1 MPTIKTRRG
10 LNVPVHGAIQSSEI
24 HEASAPTQ
32 VALLPQESWGIKVAM
47 LVQEGDSVKAGTP
60 LFADRRDE
68 KVTFGSPAAGT
79 VAEIR
84 RGMRRAVLAVVIDVD
99 GDGCIEVPTLDA
111 DGADGADGASPETIR
126 EALLASGLWPC
137 LRQRPYDRV
146 AQSGDTP
153 RGLIVQAYDSRPLS
167 ATPHDLLAGRKE
179 AFRHGLGLLHKM
191 TGTKTYLC
199 VADGA
204 QWQDWSAPG
213 VTVQAFDGPH
223 PSGTAGFS
231 IHSLCPAGAGA
242 ITWHIDAQDVADI
255 GETFLKGRIPTR
267 RVVALTGPSANKPRL
282 LATQRGA
289 HVSGLVKGESS
300 ATETRVITGSVLEGQ
315 IANPTDAKS
324 FLGRYSNQISLMDG
338 GTKRDFLAW
347 AMPVAGRFTTTNTML
362 DKFFKKKFKFD
373 VDSNGSKRAIVPLG
387 AYEKVMPMDIL
398 PTQLIKALAAH
409 DLESAEKLG
418 ALELAEEDLALCE
431 FVDTS
436 KQPLTELLRTMLTR
450 IEKEG

>member
-10 LNVPVHGAIQSSEI
+10 LNVPIHGAIQSSEI
-24 HEASAPTQ
+24 HEAPAPTQ

-47 LVQEGDSVKAGTP
+47 LVQEGASVKIGTP

-79 VAEIR
+79 VTEIR
-84 RGMRRAVLAVVIDVD
+84 RGHRRAVLAVVIDVD
-99 GDGCIEVPTLDA
+99 GDECIEVPTLDA
-111 DGADGADGASPETIR
+111 SGASPDSIR
-126 EALLASGLWPC
+126 EALTASGLWPC
-137 LRQRPYDRV
+137 LRQRPFDKV

-153 RGLIVQAYDSRPLS
+153 RAIIVQAHDSRPL
-167 ATPHDLLAGRKE
+167 AAAPQDLLAGRKD
-179 AFRHGLGLLHKM
+179 AFQHGLALLHKM
-191 TGTKTYLC
+191 VGTKTFLC
-199 VADGA
+199 VKDGTN
-204 QWQDWSAPG
+204 WQDWTAPG
-213 VTVQAFDGPH
+213 VTMQAFDGPH

-231 IHSLCPAGAGA
+231 IHSLCPAGAEA

-267 RVVALTGPSANKPRL
+267 RVVALTGPTANKPRL
-282 LATQRGA
+282 VATQRGA
-289 HVSGLVKGESS
+289 HVSTVVQDESS

-315 IANPTDAKS
+315 IANPTDPKS
-324 FLGRYSNQISLMDG
+324 FLGRYSNQVSLMDG
-338 GTKRDFLAW
+338 TTKRDFMAW
-347 AMPVAGRFTTTNTML
+347 ALPVAGRFTTTNTML
-362 DKFFKKKFKFD
+362 DKFFKKKFKYD

-387 AYEKVMPMDIL
+387 DYEKVMPMDIL

-436 KQPLTELLRTMLTR
+436 KQPLTEMLRTMLTR